1 MKKER
6 LIELIDSLGLSERQ
20 KYVAF
25 SDITGIKKDTLKNLC
40 RGQQRFNDEHLEAI
54 AKAYPEYKMWFA
66 FGETIPEIGQI
77 SPEIKA
83 TSEHYA
89 KTGTDTE

>member
-6 LIELIDSLGLSERQ
+6 LIVLIDSLGEPERK

-25 SDITGIKKDTLKNLC
+25 SELTGIKKDTLKNLC

-54 AKAYPEYKMWFA
+54 AECFPQFKLWFA
-66 FGETIPEIGQI
+66 FGETAPEIGQI
-77 SPEIKA
+77 SPDIAETA
-83 TSEHYA
+83 SDYG
-89 KTGTDTE
+89 KTGTDTD